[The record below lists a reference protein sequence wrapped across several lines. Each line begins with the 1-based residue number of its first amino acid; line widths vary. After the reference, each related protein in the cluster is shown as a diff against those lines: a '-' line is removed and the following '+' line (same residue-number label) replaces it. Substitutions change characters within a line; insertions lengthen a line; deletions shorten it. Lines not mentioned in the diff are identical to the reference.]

1 MAARTNARRPMA
13 KYAALR
19 LRAQT
24 PEPQPVTEVN
34 IIPVIDISL
43 VLLVILFVTAP
54 LLSYPT
60 LPVELPPASQ
70 PPNQDLTIAVTY
82 TQEGALSVRAAETS
96 WPALVGDLHREIA
109 KRPEQIVLLRV
120 DQSVPYRTVQ
130 KLIAAAKSAGA
141 AQIALATEP
150 PK

>member
-1 MAARTNARRPMA
+1 MA
-13 KYAALR
+13 KYAMLR

-24 PEPQPVTEVN
+24 PEAEPVTEVN

-60 LPVELPPASQ
+60 LPVELPPAHQ
-70 PPNQDLTIAVTY
+70 TPNQDLTIAVTY
-82 TQEGALSVRAAETS
+82 ARDGSLSVRAAPSS
-96 WPALVGDLHREIA
+96 WEALVPDLSAEVK
-109 KRPEQIVLLRV
+109 KRKSSIVLLRV
-120 DQSVPYRTVQ
+120 DQAVPYRTVQ

-141 AQIALATEP
+141 ASIALATEP